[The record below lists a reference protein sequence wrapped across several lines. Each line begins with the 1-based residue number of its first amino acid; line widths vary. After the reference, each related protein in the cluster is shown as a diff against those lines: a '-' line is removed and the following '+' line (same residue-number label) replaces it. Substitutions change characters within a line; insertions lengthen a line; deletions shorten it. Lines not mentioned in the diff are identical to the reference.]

1 MANKLVHNTKTS
13 LAEEAKQYVPKIREL
28 YPNLDDMLVDRISK
42 YCVVYSDGPDDG
54 SIRNAIL
61 RFEQIFEQELD
72 EYIV

>member
-1 MANKLVHNTKTS
+1 MSKLVHNTKTS

-28 YPNLDDMLVDRISK
+28 YPNLDNMLIDRISK
-42 YCVVYSDGPDDG
+42 YCVVYSDGTDDG

-61 RFEQIFEQELD
+61 RLNNIEQELD